1 MSKAIVVT
9 SGKGGVG
16 KTTVT
21 ANLGYGLALRGRN
34 VVLVDTDIGLRNLD
48 VMMGLENRITF
59 NLVDVADGICE
70 LSQALIKDPRLS
82 SNLYLLPAS
91 QSKYKE
97 DVSFAQMKAI
107 IGMLKNNF
115 DYVIIDC
122 PAGIEH
128 GFSNAVQAADSAIV
142 VVTPEV
148 TSVRDA
154 DRVLGLLEA
163 HEITETSLIVNRIR
177 PDMVNSGKMMTVDQ
191 ITNLLGIKLLGVVP
205 EDKNVI
211 ACTNKGEPVILHDRS
226 PATKAYKSI
235 VSRLE
240 GVDEP
245 FGNLGNKGFWSRLSD
260 SFGR

>member
-21 ANLGYGLALRGRN
+21 ANIGYSLALIGKK

-48 VMMGLENRITF
+48 VMMGLESKIIY
-59 NLVDVADGICE
+59 NLVDVTDGICE
-70 LSQALIKDPRLS
+70 LSQALIKDTRLS
-82 SNLYLLPAS
+82 SDLYLLPAS
-91 QSKYKE
+91 QSRHKE
-97 DVSFAQMKAI
+97 DVSFDQMKI
-107 IGMLKNNF
+107 IISLLKKNF

-128 GFSNAVQAADSAIV
+128 GFANAVHAADSAII

-154 DRVLGLLEA
+154 DRVLGLLENF
-163 HEITETSLIVNRIR
+163 EITDTSLIVNRVQ
-177 PDMVNSGKMMTVDQ
+177 PHMVNTGRMMTVDQ
-191 ITNLLGIKLLGVVP
+191 ITDLLGIKLLGVIP
-205 EDKNVI
+205 EDNNVI
-211 ACTNKGEPVILHDRS
+211 ACTNKGEPVVLKGRT
-226 PATKAYKSI
+226 PAVKAYSSI

-240 GVDEP
+240 GNDEP
-245 FGNLGNKGFWSRLSD
+245 MGNLGKKGFWSKLSD